1 MASRTSDAWE
11 HGGEPSNVVG
21 FPSPLDTQKTL
32 PHSEESERAVLGALL
47 LDPQLLPQ
55 VAQRLQPED
64 FYLHRHQALYGAMR
78 ELHGKGSPIDMRTLQ
93 AHLEA
98 HDTFE
103 GTGGIA
109 YLASLDLDLPDLG
122 RVDAY
127 AEIVKERSIRRAII
141 QANGKAIRAVLEGDP
156 LPELIEGQARA
167 LEAARRGTAGA
178 AKGNY
183 KSAWELSRVALASVD
198 PEVTP
203 EKLVEREVLSSLSR
217 LNRLLVRFSP
227 GALVVIAGAK
237 KVGKTAFLLQ
247 ELVANTRA
255 GRRAAAQSLEMSEEQ
270 LALRLVCHLGG
281 IDLHSLRSRQLSKGQ
296 WEKFTAAT
304 RILKSMPLMSDTT
317 KRLGMREIGA
327 RWRRLAQEGGLDL
340 AAVDLLNKIELENS
354 RDSHALRMGRAAAE
368 CKNLADELAMPVFL
382 TCQLGKEFV
391 KEKREPTGDDI
402 EYSSII
408 AQEADVVLLVHR
420 GVDPENANRRLAA
433 GKVIVAFNRDG
444 ETGEVPIV
452 FDGWRQTMWE
462 PE

>member
-1 MASRTSDAWE
+1 MNAPPEAWE
-11 HGGEPSNVVG
+11 HG
-21 FPSPLDTQKTL
+21 FASPLDTQKTL
-32 PHSEESERAVLGALL
+32 PHSEESERAVLGAIL

-64 FYLHRHQALYGAMR
+64 FYRERHGDLFRAMV
-78 ELHGKGSPIDMRTLQ
+78 ELHAGGVDPDIRTLQ
-93 AHLEA
+93 AHLEPRGI
-98 HDTFE
+98 FE
-103 GTGGIA
+103 RIGGVA
-109 YLASLDLDLPDLG
+109 YLADLDLDLPDLC
-122 RVDAY
+122 RVELY
-127 AEIVKERSIRRAII
+127 VEIVRERSIRREII
-141 QANGKAIRAVLEGDP
+141 AANAKSTRDLLGGDP
-156 LPELIEGQARA
+156 LPELIEVQARA

-327 RWRRLAQEGGLDL
+327 RWRRLSQEGGLDL

-368 CKNLADELAMPVFL
+368 CKNLADELSMPVFL

-420 GVDPENANRRLAA
+420 GVDPENANRRLSA